1 MDEANSCGFMQ
12 VVGCEF
18 PVTCWHA
25 VCSLLEQGC
34 YKRLASRGGR
44 NPTSTGLPVFG
55 GSVLRKRGLA
65 PVPFFTSRD
74 VCSKWLVRN
83 SCGWSC
89 LSCFSPVGRKT
100 ARPSVCTFPI
110 AKEKVPIIFQT
121 GSLLAEVRV
130 EPGQGAGN
138 DVALVLG
145 VGEEVAFALIDHELG
160 FDAEGLEGVPEFV
173 GLRGGNF
180 AIAVAD

>member
-1 MDEANSCGFMQ
+1 MLAHG
-12 VVGCEF
+12 
-18 PVTCWHA
+18 
-25 VCSLLEQGC
+25 LLSSTQRC

-100 ARPSVCTFPI
+100 TRPSVCTSQLPRKRFPLY
-110 AKEKVPIIFQT
+110 F
-121 GSLLAEVRV
+121 R
-130 EPGQGAGN
+130 PG
-138 DVALVLG
+138 
-145 VGEEVAFALIDHELG
+145 
-160 FDAEGLEGVPEFV
+160 
-173 GLRGGNF
+173 
-180 AIAVAD
+180 